1 MKLCRTSQCDQ
12 NRLAN
17 DALLFIGGAFMNSS
31 VANHLVLIGALA
43 VFAFAAFALH
53 VNLNAGPE
61 STAAVAQSVK

>member
-1 MKLCRTSQCDQ
+1 
-12 NRLAN
+12 
-17 DALLFIGGAFMNSS
+17 LLIGGAFMNSS

-53 VNLNAGPE
+53 VNLNAGSE